1 MSSSEIMLEEMR
13 HAFDTAYESV
23 KKYANKTFTVF
34 GAELALLLFYLANDE
49 ISNIKNLFSESVS
62 AWWIFAVLALITM
75 LVAAI
80 LFIVSMSL
88 DTRWHFPPNPEK
100 MISEDAYEKMS
111 PDEVRKKLIDEYH
124 RDIEYCIKRTGAMK
138 VLTNVGTYFL
148 VAGVLCLLLIK
159 FFGV

>member
-1 MSSSEIMLEEMR
+1 MNSSEIMLEEMR

-49 ISNIKNLFSESVS
+49 ISNIKDLFSESGS
-62 AWWIFAVLALITM
+62 AWWIFTVLALIAM

-111 PDEVRKKLIDEYH
+111 PDEIRKKVD
-124 RDIEYCIKRTGAMK
+124 
-138 VLTNVGTYFL
+138 
-148 VAGVLCLLLIK
+148 
-159 FFGV
+159 